1 MRQITMMRKARG
13 FFLAFYFKPFYLS
26 EWFDE

>member
-1 MRQITMMRKARG
+1 MIDSITQLRPALEAYRC
-13 FFLAFYFKPFYLS
+13 FFDSFYLS

>member
-1 MRQITMMRKARG
+1 MIDCQPHPYTSREAYRC
-13 FFLAFYFKPFYLS
+13 YFDSFYLS

>member
-1 MRQITMMRKARG
+1 MIDSAAHIRQTLEAYRC
-13 FFLAFYFKPFYLS
+13 FFDSFYLS